1 MKRIKKRG
9 YKEIMLLGQNVNS
22 YCDSHHVPTMSYQIT
37 SGFTSS
43 TNNKQKGILF
53 PELLDIIATEVP
65 EIRLRFM
72 SPHPKV
78 RVLPCNLIYRIFLC
92 KHFKLL
98 KIIPIF
104 VILFIVHYNQEVI
117 LVLTV

>member
-78 RVLPCNLIYRIFLC
+78 HILPCNLINRIFLF
-92 KHFKLL
+92 KHYKL
-98 KIIPIF
+98 
-104 VILFIVHYNQEVI
+104 
-117 LVLTV
+117 

>member
-1 MKRIKKRG
+1 
-9 YKEIMLLGQNVNS
+9 MLLGQNVNS
-22 YCDSHHVPTMSYQIT
+22 YCDSHHSPTMTYQVT

-43 TNNKQKGILF
+43 THNKQKGILF
-53 PELLDIIATEVP
+53 PELLDIVATEVP

-78 RVLPCNLIYRIFLC
+78 HILPCNLINRIFLC

-98 KIIPIF
+98 KIILIF
-104 VILFIVHYNQEVI
+104 VILFIFRYNQEVI
-117 LVLTV
+117 LVLSV

>member
-22 YCDSHHVPTMSYQIT
+22 YCDSHHSPTMTYQVT

-43 TNNKQKGILF
+43 THNKQKGILF
-53 PELLDIIATEVP
+53 PELLDLIATEVP

-78 RVLPCNLIYRIFLC
+78 HILSCNLINRIFLF
-92 KHFKLL
+92 KHFKL
-98 KIIPIF
+98 
-104 VILFIVHYNQEVI
+104 
-117 LVLTV
+117 